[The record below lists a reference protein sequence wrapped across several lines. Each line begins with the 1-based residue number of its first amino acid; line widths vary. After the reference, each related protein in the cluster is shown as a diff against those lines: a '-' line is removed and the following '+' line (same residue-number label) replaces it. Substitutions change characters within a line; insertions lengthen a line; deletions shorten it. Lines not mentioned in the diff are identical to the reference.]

1 MVLLDNVPAML
12 IAALLQ
18 LRVTGAGTTARLPLP
33 PPTPPNIFFVVVD
46 GKIETLPLAPS
57 RHPPGTLR
65 SSLFVCS
72 DDFAGYNGRASRVVF
87 MR

>member
-46 GKIETLPLAPS
+46 GEIETLPLAPS

-65 SSLFVCS
+65 SSI
-72 DDFAGYNGRASRVVF
+72 RVL
-87 MR
+87 

>member
-57 RHPPGTLR
+57 RHPPALCAPLYSCALTI
-65 SSLFVCS
+65 
-72 DDFAGYNGRASRVVF
+72 SRDIMAAQVV
-87 MR
+87 